1 LTNRPGRHLFWAV
14 LVSVTCTLASGAG
27 RLRAEE
33 SPWVD
38 TRQLG
43 PFVCAATFP
52 LDQYEPLFAELPG
65 LQQELVRVLGIAPA
79 AEPVHIYLFAD
90 ADAHRAYIDEHYPH
104 VPYRRALYIKESGQA
119 GVYAYRHEE
128 LAIDLRHECTH
139 ALLHANLPYVPLW
152 LDEGL
157 AEYFEMPPSERAF
170 DHPHFDALVWNMRLG
185 MIRSVASLEQLQDL
199 SEMGAFEYRYSW
211 AWVHFML
218 HGPKAAHQ
226 ALVSYLADV
235 QQGTA
240 SPGELSERLDRTVPS
255 PTERMVQHFKFWRR

>member
-1 LTNRPGRHLFWAV
+1 LTLHPEQHRRLATLVAAV
-14 LVSVTCTLASGAG
+14 AGLLVTAT
-27 RLRAEE
+27 RACAEA

-65 LQQELVRVLGIAPA
+65 LQQELVRVLGVAPA
-79 AEPVHIYLFAD
+79 AEPIYVYLFSD
-90 ADAHRAYIDEHYPH
+90 ADQHRAYIEQHYPD
-104 VPYRRALYIKESGQA
+104 VPYRRALYIKEHGRT

-128 LAIDLRHECTH
+128 LAVDLRHECTH
-139 ALLHANLPYVPLW
+139 AMLHASLPYVPLW

-157 AEYFEMPPSERAF
+157 AEYFEVLPSQRAF

-185 MIRSVASLEQLQDL
+185 MVRSVASLEHLEDL

-218 HGPKAAHQ
+218 HGPKGVHQ
-226 ALVSYLADV
+226 ALVDYLADIGRGGLP
-235 QQGTA
+235 QST
-240 SPGELSERLDRTVPS
+240 LSERLERAVPS
-255 PTERMVQHFKFWRR
+255 PTEKMVQHFKYWRR